1 MNSRDLRR
9 GANSASKA
17 VLVSANH
24 GSSAGYAAQ
33 NMEAMIEHESAAQEP
48 VLPPKI
54 VLYSHD
60 TFGMGNIRRT
70 LLLAQEF
77 LAQYPEASILII
89 TGSPVIHAFRI
100 PEGVDYIKL
109 PGLDREESEH
119 ISPHRALSA
128 RGTRAAIIKASVLQ
142 FGPDLMIVD
151 KRPAG
156 VDGELIPT
164 LKALREEGR
173 QTKLVVG
180 IRDILDEP
188 ERARQVLLSNGTFE
202 VIEEFYDEVWIYG
215 SQSIFDTSR
224 EYTFP
229 QPVARKTHFCGYLK
243 RSNVSSERSDGP
255 PRILVTTGSGGNGS
269 AMIEA
274 YLTGLATLPRK
285 VALRSTVIF
294 GPQMP
299 AMGRQELLQKFDY
312 LADVTFLDFE
322 ADVSQHYAE
331 SDLVVAH
338 AGYNTVCELFSFSKR
353 AILVPRTRPVQEQ
366 LIRARLLAERGYFE
380 LIEPEDLT
388 SQLLIA
394 KVLETLNA
402 EPTPHAAI
410 DLDGLPRIRQRVN
423 ALLHRGR
430 RAA

>member
-9 GANSASKA
+9 GTNSVSKA
-17 VLVSANH
+17 VLVPANH
-24 GSSAGYAAQ
+24 SSSTGYSAPDL
-33 NMEAMIEHESAAQEP
+33 EAMIEHQSAVQES
-48 VLPPKI
+48 VSPPKI

-77 LAQYPEASILII
+77 LAQYPKASILII

-109 PGLDREESEH
+109 PGLDRNESEH
-119 ISPHRALSA
+119 NSPHRALST
-128 RGTRAAIIKASVLQ
+128 RETRAAIIKASVLQ
-142 FGPDLMIVD
+142 FDPDLMIVD

-156 VDGELIPT
+156 VDGELMPT
-164 LKALREEGR
+164 LKALSEEGR

-188 ERARQVLLSNGTFE
+188 ERARQALLSNGTFK
-202 VIEEFYDEVWIYG
+202 VIDEFYDEVWIYG
-215 SQSIFDTSR
+215 SKSIFDTSR

-229 QPVARKTHFCGYLK
+229 QPVAGKTHFCGYLK
-243 RSNVSSERSDGP
+243 RSNVPSKCSDGP
-255 PRILVTTGSGGNGS
+255 PRILVTTGSGGDGS

-299 AMGRQELLQKFDY
+299 AMSRQELLQKFDY

-322 ADVSQHYAE
+322 ADVSQRYAE

-338 AGYNTVCELFSFSKR
+338 AGYNTVCELLSFSMR
-353 AILVPRTRPVQEQ
+353 AILIPRTRPVQEQ

-388 SQLLIA
+388 PQLLIA
-394 KVLETLNA
+394 KVLETLSA
-402 EPTPHAAI
+402 EPRPHAAI

-423 ALLHRGR
+423 TLLHRGR
-430 RAA
+430 SVA

>member
-1 MNSRDLRR
+1 MNSRDPRR
-9 GANSASKA
+9 GTNSASKA
-17 VLVSANH
+17 VIAPANH
-24 GSSAGYAAQ
+24 TGSAGYSAHDL
-33 NMEAMIEHESAAQEP
+33 EAMIEHKSAVQESAS
-48 VLPPKI
+48 PPKI

-77 LAQYPEASILII
+77 LAQYPDASVLII

-109 PGLDREESEH
+109 PGLDRDESEH
-119 ISPHRALSA
+119 NAPQRALST
-128 RGTRAAIIKASVLQ
+128 RETRAAIIKASVLQ

-156 VDGELIPT
+156 VNGELMPT

-188 ERARQVLLSNGTFE
+188 ERARQALLSNGTFE
-202 VIEEFYDEVWIYG
+202 VIDEFYDEVWVYG
-215 SQSIFDTSR
+215 SKSIFDTSR

-243 RSNVSSERSDGP
+243 RSNVPSARSDGP
-255 PRILVTTGSGGNGS
+255 PRILVTTGSGGDGS
-269 AMIEA
+269 VMIEA

-338 AGYNTVCELFSFSKR
+338 AGYNTVCELLSFSKR
-353 AILVPRTRPVQEQ
+353 AILIPRTRPVQEQ
-366 LIRARLLAERGYFE
+366 LIRARLLAERGYFQ

-388 SQLLIA
+388 PQLLIA
-394 KVLETLNA
+394 TVLKTLNA
-402 EPTPHAAI
+402 EHTPHAAI

-423 ALLHRGR
+423 TLLHRGR